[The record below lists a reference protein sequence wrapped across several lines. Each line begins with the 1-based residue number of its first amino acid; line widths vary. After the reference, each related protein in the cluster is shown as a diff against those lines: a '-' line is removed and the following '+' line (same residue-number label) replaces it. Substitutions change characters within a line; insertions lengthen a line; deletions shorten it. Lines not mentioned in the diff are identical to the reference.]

1 MRWVTITGHINDKYK
16 YMRQY
21 IGKLVKSSS
30 IGKKIYW
37 YYRLKRDSKKVFEN
51 FKITDNLE
59 FEF

>member
-30 IGKKIYW
+30 IGKKYTGIIGSKEIQKKFL
-37 YYRLKRDSKKVFEN
+37 RILK
-51 FKITDNLE
+51 
-59 FEF
+59 